1 MPRLVSLLMDGTAS
15 NVISATNM
23 TDKGVRLRAVVVGLV
38 VGILLVAPSSAN
50 AQFGWPSSW
59 NPWKQ
64 DEAQPQATPSDPF
77 AERRGVAGTPQYH
90 MAAAPANRT
99 LAQPDYSRTVTPP
112 NVARTSISDTSDN
125 TAAVGPYSYPTATNY
140 PTTDAAPP
148 AMNYPTTPAYPSTGY
163 SPQATM
169 QTAPMAS
176 SGYGTQ
182 PGVPQMANLNRPAAE
197 PDKEDLF
204 KPARIVAI
212 VNGEPILAGDVLGP
226 INQMIQERMESLTEE
241 QRESVRPEEL
251 EQFKEQA
258 LRQSLPG
265 LIDVK
270 IVYLEFLRNVP
281 ADRREEMEEMLAKNY
296 YEYQMETD
304 LKEAGVNTRAELDM
318 QLRKIGSSLDK
329 KKQRFVEQMVAYQQI
344 QRNIKKDEEVT
355 HLQMLDY
362 YNEHSQDYQKPA
374 RAKWEQLMVKYSEFP
389 NRQAAWDA
397 MAAMGNQVLR
407 GAPLDA
413 VAKRSS
419 QGVKASS
426 GGQYDWTSKNSLKNE
441 TVDKAIFSLPVGELS
456 PILESDEGYHI
467 VRVTDREEEGMVPFT
482 KAQIEIKEQIKSDR
496 KKEQMEAYIKS
507 VKDKAQVWTI
517 FDDRPNAE
525 PPS

>member
-1 MPRLVSLLMDGTAS
+1 M
-15 NVISATNM
+15 
-23 TDKGVRLRAVVVGLV
+23 
-38 VGILLVAPSSAN
+38 
-50 AQFGWPSSW
+50 Q
-59 NPWKQ
+59 
-64 DEAQPQATPSDPF
+64 
-77 AERRGVAGTPQYH
+77 
-90 MAAAPANRT
+90 AAPMT
-99 LAQPDYSRTVTPP
+99 QDGYGAQPD
-112 NVARTSISDTSDN
+112 
-125 TAAVGPYSYPTATNY
+125 
-140 PTTDAAPP
+140 
-148 AMNYPTTPAYPSTGY
+148 
-163 SPQATM
+163 
-169 QTAPMAS
+169 
-176 SGYGTQ
+176 
-182 PGVPQMANLNRPAAE
+182 VPQVANLNRPAAAA
-197 PDKEDLF
+197 DKEDLF

-226 INQMIQERMESLTEE
+226 INKMIQERMESLTEE
-241 QRESVRPEEL
+241 QRASVRPEEL

-258 LRQSLPG
+258 LKQSLPG

-281 ADRREEMEEMLAKNY
+281 PDRRGEMEEMLAKNY

-355 HLQMLDY
+355 HQQMLDY
-362 YNEHSQDYQKPA
+362 YNEHSDDYHKPA

-389 NRQAAWDA
+389 TRQAAWDA

-419 QGVKASS
+419 QGVKAAS
-426 GGQYDWTSKNSLKNE
+426 GGQYDWTSKGSLKNE
-441 TVDKAIFSLPVGELS
+441 TVDEAIFTLPVGELS
-456 PILESDEGYHI
+456 PILESDEGFHI
-467 VRVTDREEEGMVPFT
+467 LRVTDREDEGMVPFT
-482 KAQIEIKEQIKSDR
+482 KAQVKIKEQIKNDR
-496 KKEQMEAYIKS
+496 RKAQMESYIQG

-517 FDDRPNAE
+517 FDDQPQAE
-525 PPS
+525 PPR

>member
-1 MPRLVSLLMDGTAS
+1 MDGTAS

-23 TDKGVRLRAVVVGLV
+23 TDHGVRLRAVVVGLV
-38 VGILLVAPSSAN
+38 LGILLVAPSSAN

-59 NPWKQ
+59 NPWSQK
-64 DEAQPQATPSDPF
+64 EAQPQATPSDPF
-77 AERRGVAGTPQYH
+77 AERRGAAGSPQYRT
-90 MAAAPANRT
+90 AAAPAPRT
-99 LAQPDYSRTVTPP
+99 MAQPNYYQTVPP
-112 NVARTSISDTSDN
+112 PHVARTTVSDDSMP
-125 TAAVGPYSYPTATNY
+125 AVAPNPYRTPPTAN
-140 PTTDAAPP
+140 
-148 AMNYPTTPAYPSTGY
+148 YPSTG
-163 SPQATM
+163 A
-169 QTAPMAS
+169 TAPAMSYPTTTPYSNSSYAPPTAS
-176 SGYGTQ
+176 PSPTMPAAPMMPGGYGAQ
-182 PGVPQMANLNRPAAE
+182 PGVPQVANLNRPAAE
-197 PDKEDLF
+197 ADKEDLF

-241 QRESVRPEEL
+241 QRASVRPEEL

-258 LRQSLPG
+258 LKQSLPG

-281 ADRREEMEEMLAKNY
+281 ADRRPEMEEMLAKNY

-344 QRNIKKDEEVT
+344 QRNIKSDEEVT

-362 YNEHSQDYQKPA
+362 YNEHSQDYHKPA

-426 GGQYDWTSKNSLKNE
+426 GGQYDWTSKGSLKNE
-441 TVDKAIFSLPVGELS
+441 TIDQAIFSLPVGELS
-456 PILESDEGYHI
+456 PILESEEGYHI
-467 VRVTDREEEGMVPFT
+467 VRVTEREEEGMVPFT
-482 KAQIEIKEQIKSDR
+482 KAQIEIKEQIKKDR
-496 KKEQMEAYIKS
+496 KKEQMEAYIKGI
-507 VKDKAQVWTI
+507 KEKAQVWTI
-517 FDDRPNAE
+517 FDNQAAAE
-525 PPS
+525 PPK